1 MGLSNAARLRRWRE
15 GRNALARSH
24 PDVVERELLQAAERC
39 ERLSGEERT
48 ALSDKLAD
56 AANRHL
62 WRAHELSRV
71 AMKVR
76 TGIDG

>member
-1 MGLSNAARLRRWRE
+1 MGLSNAERQRRWRE

-48 ALSDKLAD
+48 ALADKLAY
-56 AANRHL
+56 AA
-62 WRAHELSRV
+62 SGICG
-71 AMKVR
+71 VR
-76 TGIDG
+76 TSCRGWRGRYEQASTR